1 MHDFLGRCFE
11 MMIVYRNMQFTLPA
25 NKLGSKRSRGMVK
38 VSTGVVTDNDVRRV
52 DQVAQDIIWGGFN
65 PICIN
70 SRRLY
75 FELDNGVKVEDPIGQ
90 PSQRLECVW
99 EFMTVYEHELV
110 AVA

>member
-1 MHDFLGRCFE
+1 
-11 MMIVYRNMQFTLPA
+11 MMVVYRNMQFTVPA
-25 NKLGSKRSRGMVK
+25 NKLGSKRSTGMVN
-38 VSTGVVTDNDVRRV
+38 VSTGIVTDNDLRRV

-75 FELDNGVKVEDPIGQ
+75 FELDNGVKVDDPIGQ

-110 AVA
+110 KVGSLAAGSD

>member
-1 MHDFLGRCFE
+1 MHDFFGRCFE
-11 MMIVYRNMQFTLPA
+11 MMIVYRNMQFTVPA

-38 VSTGVVTDNDVRRV
+38 VSEGIVTDNDVKRV
-52 DQVAQDIIWGGFN
+52 DQVAQDILWGDFN

-75 FELDNGVKVEDPIGQ
+75 FELDNGIKIDDPVGQ

-110 AVA
+110 KVV